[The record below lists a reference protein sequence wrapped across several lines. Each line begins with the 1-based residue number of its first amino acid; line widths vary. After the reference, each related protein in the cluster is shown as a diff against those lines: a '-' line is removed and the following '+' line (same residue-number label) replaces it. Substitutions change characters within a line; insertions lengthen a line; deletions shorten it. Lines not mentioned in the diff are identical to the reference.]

1 VGQIDALGRCVR
13 LAQSHDVGF
22 AQDRDLAIDG
32 QACALVVVSHH
43 AIAQH
48 DPFVGLE
55 FDFQGHV

>member
-1 VGQIDALGRCVR
+1 MR
-13 LAQSHDVGF
+13 LAGVF
-22 AQDRDLAIDG
+22 AWRKAQDRDLAIDG